1 VVRSSKRYSVQSRRE
16 LPDPVLN
23 FGGISKTPQPQ
34 PSAPQ
39 QQNGLVIQDQQMQP
53 APQQLQQQQPIQ
65 IHQPPPPL
73 QIQQY
78 HQPLQQIHTHHGMVL
93 DHNTGMMVMAAA
105 DPSMYH
111 HQMYA
116 TPQYATGVTAGPAA
130 GSADDQNAAAAAAA
144 ALQMLAAQAAVYQP
158 VPTGATGVT
167 SPPSG
172 TQSLQQPVSLL
183 FVSLTLILNILYT
196 LYNND
201 RDTFCFNVESY
212 YIVLLYLFLCHVTQ
226 NIV

>member
-1 VVRSSKRYSVQSRRE
+1 M
-16 LPDPVLN
+16 
-23 FGGISKTPQPQ
+23 
-34 PSAPQ
+34 
-39 QQNGLVIQDQQMQP
+39 QDQQMQP
-53 APQQLQQQQPIQ
+53 TPQQLQQQQPIQ
-65 IHQPPPPL
+65 IHQQPL

-78 HQPLQQIHTHHGMVL
+78 HQPLQQIHHGMVL

-116 TPQYATGVTAGPAA
+116 TPQYATGVAPGAAA
-130 GSADDQNAAAAAAA
+130 GNTDDQNAAAAAAAA

-158 VPTGATGVT
+158 APTCATGVT

-183 FVSLTLILNILYT
+183 F
-196 LYNND
+196 
-201 RDTFCFNVESY
+201 
-212 YIVLLYLFLCHVTQ
+212 
-226 NIV
+226 

>member
-1 VVRSSKRYSVQSRRE
+1 MQEQQIQS
-16 LPDPVLN
+16 
-23 FGGISKTPQPQ
+23 Q
-34 PSAPQ
+34 
-39 QQNGLVIQDQQMQP
+39 QQMQP

-65 IHQPPPPL
+65 IHQQPPL

-78 HQPLQQIHTHHGMVL
+78 HQPLQQIHHGMVL

-105 DPSMYH
+105 DPTMYH

-116 TPQYATGVTAGPAA
+116 TPQYATGVAPGPAA

-158 VPTGATGVT
+158 VPTGATGVA

-183 FVSLTLILNILYT
+183 F
-196 LYNND
+196 
-201 RDTFCFNVESY
+201 
-212 YIVLLYLFLCHVTQ
+212 
-226 NIV
+226 